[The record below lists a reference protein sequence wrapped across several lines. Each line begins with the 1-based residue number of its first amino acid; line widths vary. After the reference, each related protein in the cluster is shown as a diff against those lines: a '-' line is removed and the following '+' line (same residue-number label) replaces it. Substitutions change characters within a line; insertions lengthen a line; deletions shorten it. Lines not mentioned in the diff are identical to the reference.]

1 MIVKCICCKELIGA
15 TTMSYKVST
24 GFLDV
29 DGNFNEDAKIIIH
42 PECSHLINPFHKIE
56 QILIED

>member
-1 MIVKCICCKELIGA
+1 
-15 TTMSYKVST
+15 MSYKIST

-29 DGNFNEDAKIIIH
+29 DGNFNEDARIIIH